1 MQKIMKRSIIS
12 FLILNFILSGCEKA
26 TDSSFSSASTESSG
40 ANGSLTR
47 FITYNNFLYIV
58 DDANLHAYDITNGSP
73 VFKKTTAV
81 GFNIETIF
89 EYQGKLFIGSNNAI
103 FIYGLNNPEQPNRI
117 SQFNYFIPGKD
128 PVVAID
134 SVAYSTTRNFN
145 GNFGNLNIV
154 NIKNL
159 NAPVSMGSISIS
171 SPYGLAINGNALYV
185 CTGSNGINV
194 FNRTNAFSPVFSQS
208 LTSINETF
216 YDLIVKG
223 NIMVCYIKSGIVIL
237 DVSNP
242 LQPTFIS
249 KIKN

>member
-1 MQKIMKRSIIS
+1 MQKIVKSIIVP
-12 FLILNFILSGCEKA
+12 FLVFVMIIQGCEKSSESAA
-26 TDSSFSSASTESSG
+26 TAASSG
-40 ANGSLTR
+40 ANGSMTR

-58 DDANLHAYDITNGSP
+58 DHTSLKSYDISNPTP
-73 VFKKTTAV
+73 VLKKVTSV

-103 FIYGLNNPEQPNRI
+103 FIYGLSNPEQPSLI
-117 SQFNYFIPGKD
+117 SQFNYFIPGRD

-134 SVAYSTTRNFN
+134 SVAYSTTRNLN
-145 GNFGNLNIV
+145 GQGGNLNVI

-159 NAPVSMGSISIS
+159 NAPVSMGRVIMS

-185 CTGSNGINV
+185 CNGSNGMSIFDRSDV
-194 FNRTNAFSPVFSQS
+194 YRPV
-208 LTSINETF
+208 LTQEFTAVNETF
-216 YDLIVKG
+216 YDLIVRG

-242 LQPTFIS
+242 MQPALIS
-249 KIKN
+249 RIKN

>member
-1 MQKIMKRSIIS
+1 MQKIKNSI
-12 FLILNFILSGCEKA
+12 LIGILLFAVIFQSCEK
-26 TDSSFSSASTESSG
+26 SSESSVKAAATG

-58 DDANLHAYDITNGSP
+58 DHNNLKSYDISQPAP
-73 VFKKTTAV
+73 VLRQTTSV

-103 FIYGLNNPEQPNRI
+103 FIYGLSNPSQPTLI
-117 SQFNYFIPGKD
+117 SQFRYFIQGKD

-134 SVAYSTTRNFN
+134 SEAYSTTRNGN
-145 GNFGNLNIV
+145 GPGGNLNVV

-159 NAPVSMGSISIS
+159 DAPVSMGGVMLA

-185 CTGSNGINV
+185 CNGSNGISI
-194 FNRTNAFSPVFSQS
+194 FDRTDVYRPVLVREF
-208 LTSINETF
+208 TSVNEAF
-216 YDLIVKG
+216 YDLIVRG
-223 NIMVCYIKSGIVIL
+223 NIMVCYIKSGIVLL

-249 KIKN
+249 KLKN

>member
-1 MQKIMKRSIIS
+1 MKPVLLFVLISLIILQS
-12 FLILNFILSGCEKA
+12 CEKTSSESAGFAPSAAA
-26 TDSSFSSASTESSG
+26 TSG

-58 DDANLHAYDITNGSP
+58 DNSNLKSFDISNP
-73 VFKKTTAV
+73 VPVLKKTTNV

-103 FIYGLNNPEQPNRI
+103 FIYGLSNPEQPELI
-117 SQFNYFIPGKD
+117 SQFNYFIPGRD
-128 PVVAID
+128 PVVVVD

-145 GNFGNLNIV
+145 GFGGNLNIV

-159 NAPVSMGSISIS
+159 NQPISMGSRTVIN
-171 SPYGLAINGNALYV
+171 PYGLAIKGNALYV
-185 CTGSNGINV
+185 CNGSSGISV
-194 FNRTNAFSPVFSQS
+194 FNRSNPYNPLLAQEF
-208 LTSINETF
+208 TSVNETF
-216 YDLIVKG
+216 YDLIVRG

-237 DVSNP
+237 DVSTS
-242 LQPTFIS
+242 LQPTFVS